1 MAKLNP
7 SDITAA
13 EASARMTAG
22 ELTSLAYVDACLARV
37 AEREAD
43 VQAWVHLDPEAVRAA
58 ARAAD
63 ERRREGRAAGPLN
76 GIPVGI
82 KDVIATADMPTQNGC
97 AAFKGHQP
105 ERDAGCVAQ
114 LRGAGAIILGKTVTT
129 ELATHVPNKTR
140 NPHNTAHTPGGSSS
154 GSAAAVACGMVPLA
168 LGTQTGGSVIR
179 PASFCGIHGIKP
191 TLGLISRTGVTMQSH
206 TLDTV
211 GVYGR
216 SLDDL
221 ALGVDAMGAFDPA
234 DDVSYA
240 RPRPSL
246 TRTLAE
252 GPAPTPT
259 LAFFRSPAWAKVEP
273 AAAAAIE
280 RFAKAL
286 GDRVVEVEMP
296 AFDGIVAHHSNIMEA
311 EKASHYGPLL
321 AASPDGI
328 SPSLAE
334 RIRYGATVPAHTY
347 IDSLRASARAYVAL
361 EETLSRYAAIL
372 TLSSCGPAP
381 EGLGSTGNAIFNGL
395 WTLLGVPCVSLPL
408 MTVGGMPC
416 GVQLVGLRRDEGR
429 LLRVARWVEE
439 NAERITV

>member
-1 MAKLNP
+1 MSKTNP
-7 SDITAA
+7 SDLTAA
-13 EASARMTAG
+13 QASARMAAG
-22 ELTSLAYVDACLARV
+22 ELTSLAYVDACIARV
-37 AEREAD
+37 AEREPD
-43 VQAWVHLDPEAVRAA
+43 VQAWVHLDPEVVRAE

-63 ERRREGRAAGPLN
+63 ERRREGRSGGPLN

-114 LRGAGAIILGKTVTT
+114 LRGAGAIIMGKTVTT
-129 ELATHVPNKTR
+129 ELATQVPNKTR
-140 NPHNTAHTPGGSSS
+140 NPHNLEHTPGGSSS

-179 PASFCGIHGIKP
+179 PASYCGIHGIKP

-221 ALGVDAMGAFDPA
+221 ALGVDAIGAFDSA
-234 DDVSYA
+234 DEVSYA
-240 RPRPSL
+240 RPRPGL
-246 TRTLAE
+246 ARALAE

-286 GDRVVEVEMP
+286 GDRVLEVEMP
-296 AFDGIVAHHSNIMEA
+296 EFDGIVEHHNNIMEG
-311 EKASHYGPLL
+311 EKASYYGPLL

-328 SPSLAE
+328 APALAD
-334 RIRYGATVPAHTY
+334 RIRYGETV
-347 IDSLRASARAYVAL
+347 LARAYIDGLRARDRAYAAF
-361 EETLSRYAAIL
+361 EQMLSRYTAIL
-372 TLSSCGPAP
+372 TLSSPGPAP
-381 EGLGSTGNAIFNGL
+381 KGLGSTGNAIFNGM

-416 GVQLVGLRRDEGR
+416 GVQLIGLKRDEGR

-439 NAERITV
+439 HASHVTV